1 MAAEFALVK
10 VRISQIELR
19 AKEGNR
25 LAKLTL
31 SMLQDL
37 EAYLSASQLG
47 ITLASLGLGWIG
59 ESVVASIILAAV
71 HALDLNVTPELAH
84 QIALPVSFATITV
97 LHIVI
102 GEQAPKMLAIQRP
115 EALSIAIALPLRI
128 FYIISFPAIWI
139 LNKLSGMTLR
149 LFGVDSAHGTDAH
162 TSDELRMLLDQS
174 KESGEIQDSEHELIE
189 NVFQFNDR
197 MVKQIMVPRTKLS
210 ALDVNAPADQIL
222 DVVFNEGYSRMPVYE
237 GNIDNIVGVL
247 NVKDL
252 LPIIRRGEPVELARI
267 MRPPYFVPETKKI
280 NRLLRQFQRK
290 HIVMA
295 IVSDE
300 FGGVSGIVTIEDIM
314 EEPGGRNPRRVR
326 QRGARGGKGD
336 RGRIPREPRHAHLRC
351 QRVSPLPP
359 ARRRRLRN
367 RGRPAQRH
375 LRQHPGS
382 GRRGRARPLRVPRIA
397 ALPPRRGAGAA
408 ARDHR
413 GRARRT
419 PRRHGRRALAPGS
432 TCLGAALSPSFPG
445 CTTLLAGKG
454 QCRVIHLLSGCGRHP
469 AGHVCTRSVLRRRP
483 VPA

>member
-1 MAAEFALVK
+1 MGLKILFTVLLVLVNGFFVAAEFALVK
-10 VRISQIELR
+10 VRLSQIELK

-25 LAKLTL
+25 LARLTL
-31 SMLQDL
+31 TMLQDL

-59 ESVVASIILAAV
+59 ESVVAAIILAAV
-71 HALDLNVTPELAH
+71 HALNLDVTAELAH

-115 EALSIAIALPLRI
+115 EALSLAVALPLRL
-128 FYIISFPAIWI
+128 FYIISFPAIWV
-139 LNKLSGMTLR
+139 LNKLSNLVLR
-149 LFGVDSAHGTDAH
+149 MFGVNPGHGNEAH

-210 ALDVNAPADQIL
+210 ALDVHAPVEQIL
-222 DVVFNEGYSRMPVYE
+222 DVIFAEGFSRMPVYE

-252 LPIIRRGEPVELARI
+252 LPIIRRGEAVELARI

-295 IVSDE
+295 VVSDE

-314 EEPGGRNPRRVR
+314 EELVGEIQDEYDNEVPVVEKVAEDEYRVNP
-326 QRGARGGKGD
+326 ATPISD
-336 RGRIPREPRHAHLRC
+336 ANEYLPF
-351 QRVSPLPP
+351 PLPEGEDYETVGGLLNVIYGSIP
-359 ARRRRLRN
+359 EVGDVAVLDPYEFRVLQRSRRAVELV
-367 RGRPAQRH
+367 Q
-375 LRQHPGS
+375 
-382 GRRGRARPLRVPRIA
+382 LRVTTAAEREAPR
-397 ALPPRRGAGAA
+397 GEMG
-408 ARDHR
+408 
-413 GRARRT
+413 GE
-419 PRRHGRRALAPGS
+419 
-432 TCLGAALSPSFPG
+432 
-445 CTTLLAGKG
+445 
-454 QCRVIHLLSGCGRHP
+454 V
-469 AGHVCTRSVLRRRP
+469 
-483 VPA
+483 

>member
-1 MAAEFALVK
+1 MSNKGLQTDRVAGAADMGLKILFTVLLVLVNGFFVAAEFALVK
-10 VRISQIELR
+10 VRLSQIELK

-25 LAKLTL
+25 LARLTL
-31 SMLQDL
+31 TMLQDL

-59 ESVVASIILAAV
+59 ESVVAAIILAAV
-71 HALDLNVTPELAH
+71 HALNLDVTAELAH

-115 EALSIAIALPLRI
+115 EALSLAVALPLRL
-128 FYIISFPAIWI
+128 FYIISFPAIWV
-139 LNKLSGMTLR
+139 LNKLSNFVLR
-149 LFGVDSAHGTDAH
+149 MFGVNPGHGNEAH

-210 ALDVNAPADQIL
+210 ALDVHAPVEQIL
-222 DVVFNEGYSRMPVYE
+222 DVIFAEGFSRMPVYE

-252 LPIIRRGEPVELARI
+252 LPIIRRGEAVELARI

-295 IVSDE
+295 VVSDE

-314 EEPGGRNPRRVR
+314 EELVGEIQDEYDNEVPVVEKVAEDEYRVNP
-326 QRGARGGKGD
+326 ATPISD
-336 RGRIPREPRHAHLRC
+336 ANEYLPF
-351 QRVSPLPP
+351 PLPEGEDYETVGGLLNVIYGSIP
-359 ARRRRLRN
+359 EVGDVAVLDPYEFRVLQRSRRAVELV
-367 RGRPAQRH
+367 Q
-375 LRQHPGS
+375 
-382 GRRGRARPLRVPRIA
+382 LRVTTAAEREAPR
-397 ALPPRRGAGAA
+397 GEMG
-408 ARDHR
+408 
-413 GRARRT
+413 GE
-419 PRRHGRRALAPGS
+419 
-432 TCLGAALSPSFPG
+432 
-445 CTTLLAGKG
+445 
-454 QCRVIHLLSGCGRHP
+454 V
-469 AGHVCTRSVLRRRP
+469 
-483 VPA
+483 

>member
-1 MAAEFALVK
+1 MGNKGLQTDRVAGAADMGLKILFTVLLVLVNGFFVAAEFALVK
-10 VRISQIELR
+10 VRLSQIELK

-25 LAKLTL
+25 LARLTL
-31 SMLQDL
+31 TMLQDL

-59 ESVVASIILAAV
+59 ESVVAAIILAAV
-71 HALDLNVTPELAH
+71 HALNLDVTAELAH

-115 EALSIAIALPLRI
+115 EALSLAVALPLRL
-128 FYIISFPAIWI
+128 FYIISFPAIWV
-139 LNKLSGMTLR
+139 LNKLSNFVLR
-149 LFGVDSAHGTDAH
+149 MFGVNPGHGNEAH

-210 ALDVNAPADQIL
+210 ALDVHAPVEQIL
-222 DVVFNEGYSRMPVYE
+222 DVIFAEGFSRMPVYE

-252 LPIIRRGEPVELARI
+252 LPIIRRGEAVELARI

-295 IVSDE
+295 VVSDE

-314 EEPGGRNPRRVR
+314 EELVGEIQDEYDNEVPVVEKVAEDEYRVNP
-326 QRGARGGKGD
+326 ATPISD
-336 RGRIPREPRHAHLRC
+336 ANEYLPF
-351 QRVSPLPP
+351 PLPEGEDYETVGGLLNVIYGSIP
-359 ARRRRLRN
+359 EVGDVAVLDPYEFRVLQRSRRAVELV
-367 RGRPAQRH
+367 Q
-375 LRQHPGS
+375 
-382 GRRGRARPLRVPRIA
+382 LRVTTAAEREAPRGEMGGEI
-397 ALPPRRGAGAA
+397 
-408 ARDHR
+408 
-413 GRARRT
+413 
-419 PRRHGRRALAPGS
+419 
-432 TCLGAALSPSFPG
+432 
-445 CTTLLAGKG
+445 
-454 QCRVIHLLSGCGRHP
+454 
-469 AGHVCTRSVLRRRP
+469 
-483 VPA
+483 

>member
-1 MAAEFALVK
+1 MGLKILFTVLLVLVNGFFVAAEFALVK
-10 VRISQIELR
+10 VRLSQIELK

-31 SMLQDL
+31 TILQDL
-37 EAYLSASQLG
+37 EEYLSACQLG
-47 ITLASLGLGWIG
+47 ITLASLALGWIG

-71 HALDLNVTPELAH
+71 HALKLNVTPELAH

-102 GEQAPKMLAIQRP
+102 GEQAPKMLAITRP
-115 EALSIAIALPLRI
+115 EALSIAVALPLRL
-128 FYIISFPAIWI
+128 FYIISYPFIWI
-139 LNKLSGMTLR
+139 LNKLSGLTLR
-149 LFGVDSAHGTDAH
+149 IFGVDSAHGNDAH

-210 ALDVNAPADQIL
+210 ALDVNAPAEHLL
-222 DVVFNEGYSRMPVYE
+222 DVVFSEGYSRLPVFE

-252 LPIIRRGEPVELARI
+252 LPIIRRGEAVELARI
-267 MRPPYFVPETKKI
+267 MRPPFFVPETKKI

-314 EEPGGRNPRRVR
+314 EELVGEIQDEYDNEVPVVEKVSEDEYRVNPATPISDANEYLPFPLPEGEDYETVGGLLNVIYGSIPEVGDVAVLDPYEFRVLQRSRRAVELVQLR
-326 QRGARGGKGD
+326 VTTVAERA
-336 RGRIPREPRHAHLRC
+336 EPRGDLD
-351 QRVSPLPP
+351 SEL
-359 ARRRRLRN
+359 
-367 RGRPAQRH
+367 
-375 LRQHPGS
+375 
-382 GRRGRARPLRVPRIA
+382 
-397 ALPPRRGAGAA
+397 
-408 ARDHR
+408 
-413 GRARRT
+413 
-419 PRRHGRRALAPGS
+419 
-432 TCLGAALSPSFPG
+432 
-445 CTTLLAGKG
+445 
-454 QCRVIHLLSGCGRHP
+454 
-469 AGHVCTRSVLRRRP
+469 
-483 VPA
+483 

>member
-1 MAAEFALVK
+1 MGLKILFTVLLVLVNGFFVAAEFALVK
-10 VRISQIELR
+10 VRLSQIELK

-31 SMLQDL
+31 TILQDL
-37 EAYLSASQLG
+37 EAYLSACQLG
-47 ITLASLGLGWIG
+47 ITLASLALGWIG
-59 ESVVASIILAAV
+59 ESVVASIILGAV
-71 HALDLNVTPELAH
+71 HALNLDMTDVLAH

-115 EALSIAIALPLRI
+115 EALSIAVALPLRV
-128 FYIISFPAIWI
+128 FYVVSFPFIWI
-139 LNKLSGMTLR
+139 LNKMSGLTLR
-149 LFGVDSAHGTDAH
+149 LFGVVSTHGSDAH

-210 ALDVNAPADQIL
+210 ALDVNAPAEHLL
-222 DVVFNEGYSRMPVYE
+222 DVVFSEGYSRLPVFE

-252 LPIIRRGEPVELARI
+252 LPIIRRGEAVELARI
-267 MRPPYFVPETKKI
+267 MRPPFFVPETKKI

-314 EEPGGRNPRRVR
+314 EELVGEIQDEYDNEVPVVEKVSEDEYRVNPATPISDANEYLPFPLPEGEDYETVGGLLNVIYGSIPEVGDVAVLDPYEFRVLQRSRRAVELVQLR
-326 QRGARGGKGD
+326 VTTVAERA
-336 RGRIPREPRHAHLRC
+336 EPR
-351 QRVSPLPP
+351 
-359 ARRRRLRN
+359 
-367 RGRPAQRH
+367 G
-375 LRQHPGS
+375 
-382 GRRGRARPLRVPRIA
+382 
-397 ALPPRRGAGAA
+397 
-408 ARDHR
+408 D
-413 GRARRT
+413 
-419 PRRHGRRALAPGS
+419 
-432 TCLGAALSPSFPG
+432 LG
-445 CTTLLAGKG
+445 
-454 QCRVIHLLSGCGRHP
+454 HEM
-469 AGHVCTRSVLRRRP
+469 
-483 VPA
+483 

>member
-1 MAAEFALVK
+1 MGLNILFTVLLVLVNGFFVAAEFALVK
-10 VRISQIELR
+10 VRMSQIELK

-31 SMLQDL
+31 TMLQDL

-71 HALDLNVTPELAH
+71 HALELNMTDALAH

-102 GEQAPKMLAIQRP
+102 GEQAPKMLAITRP
-115 EALSIAIALPLRI
+115 EALSIAVALPLRL

-139 LNKLSGMTLR
+139 LNKLSNMVLR
-149 LFGVDSAHGTDAH
+149 LFGVDSLHGNDAH

-210 ALDVNAPADQIL
+210 ALDVNAPAEELL
-222 DVVFNEGYSRMPVYE
+222 DVVFSEGFSRMPVFE

-252 LPIIRRGEPVELARI
+252 LPIIRRGEAVELARI

-314 EEPGGRNPRRVR
+314 EELVGEIQDEYDNEVPVVEKVAEDEYRVNPATPISDANEYLPFPLPEGEDYETVGGLLNVIYGSIPEVGDVAVLDPYEFRVLQRSRRAVELVQLR
-326 QRGARGGKGD
+326 VTTVAERA
-336 RGRIPREPRHAHLRC
+336 EPR
-351 QRVSPLPP
+351 
-359 ARRRRLRN
+359 
-367 RGRPAQRH
+367 G
-375 LRQHPGS
+375 
-382 GRRGRARPLRVPRIA
+382 
-397 ALPPRRGAGAA
+397 
-408 ARDHR
+408 D
-413 GRARRT
+413 
-419 PRRHGRRALAPGS
+419 
-432 TCLGAALSPSFPG
+432 LGG
-445 CTTLLAGKG
+445 E
-454 QCRVIHLLSGCGRHP
+454 V
-469 AGHVCTRSVLRRRP
+469 
-483 VPA
+483 

>member
-1 MAAEFALVK
+1 MGLKILFTVLLVLVNGFFVAAEFALVK

-31 SMLQDL
+31 SILQDL

-47 ITLASLGLGWIG
+47 ITLASLALGWIG

-71 HALDLNVTPELAH
+71 HALGLNVTDELAH
-84 QIALPVSFATITV
+84 QIALPTSFATITV

-128 FYIISFPAIWI
+128 FYIVSFPFIWV

-149 LFGVDSAHGTDAH
+149 LIGVNSVHGSDAH

-222 DVVFNEGYSRMPVYE
+222 DIVFNEGYSRMPVYE

-252 LPIIRRGEPVELARI
+252 LPIISRQEPVELARI

-314 EEPGGRNPRRVR
+314 EELVGEIQDEYDNEVPVVEKVTEEEYRVNP
-326 QRGARGGKGD
+326 ATPISD
-336 RGRIPREPRHAHLRC
+336 ANEYLPF
-351 QRVSPLPP
+351 PLPEGEDYETVGGLLNVIYGSIP
-359 ARRRRLRN
+359 EVGDVAVLDPYEFRVLQRSRRAVELV
-367 RGRPAQRH
+367 Q
-375 LRQHPGS
+375 
-382 GRRGRARPLRVPRIA
+382 LRVTTVEERAAPR
-397 ALPPRRGAGAA
+397 G
-408 ARDHR
+408 D
-413 GRARRT
+413 
-419 PRRHGRRALAPGS
+419 
-432 TCLGAALSPSFPG
+432 LGHEL
-445 CTTLLAGKG
+445 
-454 QCRVIHLLSGCGRHP
+454 
-469 AGHVCTRSVLRRRP
+469 
-483 VPA
+483 